1 MFEHENILYDKLPAL
16 EAKSMTKLDESESG
30 IMVLERWF
38 NHVKNCECSP
48 MSINQS
54 VYPGKFT
61 SMLFDNGC
69 WFYHR
74 NDPRA
79 DTGTSLFSGPQVD
92 NGWQEK
98 ETLSLDPSS
107 TMFMSTSLWVA
118 TWERLSGLGVEEKDC
133 TEEEGILLR
142 TVGRAGSEIKGT

>member
-1 MFEHENILYDKLPAL
+1 MAVFITETIQ
-16 EAKSMTKLDESESG
+16 G
-30 IMVLERWF
+30 QI
-38 NHVKNCECSP
+38 
-48 MSINQS
+48 
-54 VYPGKFT
+54 
-61 SMLFDNGC
+61 
-69 WFYHR
+69 
-74 NDPRA
+74 
-79 DTGTSLFSGPQVD
+79 TGTSLFSGPQVD